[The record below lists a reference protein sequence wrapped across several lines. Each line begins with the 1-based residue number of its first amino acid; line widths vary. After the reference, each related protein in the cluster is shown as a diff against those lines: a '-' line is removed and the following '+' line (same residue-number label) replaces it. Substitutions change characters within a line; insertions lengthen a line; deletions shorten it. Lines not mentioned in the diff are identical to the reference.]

1 MASFPGLVR
10 SDRVHRPPRSE
21 LILIA
26 VLLRN
31 ADIEAGFPTI
41 ARKRIQMNISVVIP
55 LLNESDSLAELHAEL
70 SAVAARNDYNL
81 EMIFVDDGSTDHS
94 WQVVEKLARMDS
106 RVFGV
111 RLRRNFGKAAAISA
125 GAVAASHEFV
135 LTIDADLQD
144 DPGEIP
150 RLVAEMERGFD
161 VVSGWKKDRKDPWSR
176 RFASRV
182 FNGMVNTLT
191 QVRLHDHNCG
201 FKLYRREIFDEVDL
215 YGGFHRFIPVLAAA
229 RGFRVSEAVVN
240 HRPRKHGRSRYGAS
254 RIFKGLLDLLTICFL
269 TGYSQRPQHLMG
281 AAGIGCFALGLSGMA
296 FMAVYWLLR
305 MLYFPEWTPLH
316 QRPVVIYSA
325 AALLLGTQLLT
336 MGFLAELIV
345 ARDQKRGKRFSVRET
360 VGEISS
366 ADRSLATGIASR
378 ATSPTI
384 QAASGQEM
392 RRHRLPE

>member
-1 MASFPGLVR
+1 
-10 SDRVHRPPRSE
+10 
-21 LILIA
+21 
-26 VLLRN
+26 
-31 ADIEAGFPTI
+31 
-41 ARKRIQMNISVVIP
+41 MNLSVVVP
-55 LLNESDSLAELHAEL
+55 LLNESDSLSELHAEL
-70 SAVAARNDYNL
+70 SAVAARHDYNL
-81 EMIFVDDGSTDHS
+81 EIIFVDDGSTDAS
-94 WQVVEKLARMDS
+94 WQIIENLAKVDR
-106 RVFGV
+106 RVFGI

-144 DPGEIP
+144 DPAEIP
-150 RLVAEMERGFD
+150 RLAAEMERGFD

-182 FNGMVNTLT
+182 FNGLVNSLT

-281 AAGIGCFALGLSGMA
+281 AAGIGCFALGMSGMV
-296 FMAVYWLLR
+296 FMAVYWILR
-305 MLYFPEWTPLH
+305 MMYFPEWTPLH

-345 ARDQKRGKRFSVRET
+345 ARDQKRGRRFSVRQT
-360 VGEISS
+360 VGEITSEDPFVAARIARRSS
-366 ADRSLATGIASR
+366 A
-378 ATSPTI
+378 P
-384 QAASGQEM
+384 AAHVHRGQEHRE
-392 RRHRLPE
+392 RRD